1 MRCNHETRGEFM
13 ITHYADDTDFITGRV
28 EDQQVIAKRVPEVMG
43 RYKLLMN
50 PTKTEYI
57 ELCRGHAKTTENKKL
72 GSIFSSD
79 KDIITTRWRERRERS
94 MT

>member
-1 MRCNHETRGEFM
+1 MRCNHETRGEF
-13 ITHYADDTDFITGRV
+13 
-28 EDQQVIAKRVPEVMG
+28 ERVPEVMG

-57 ELCRGHAKTTENKKL
+57 ELCRGHAKTTGNKKL

-79 KDIITTRWRERRERS
+79 KDIN
-94 MT
+94 